1 MGPKSPLECSGHA
14 EWAPSRAL
22 SANLCHSD
30 NKAGPGTAAQ
40 SVGRGFAPE
49 RLKTLELRANLT
61 NNGIELL
68 FWSKTLEVVCRR
80 RSTSAG
86 AGRPSATSLSPTG
99 EAARLAGEQT
109 LLKSVSPNILDV
121 IIRYKKCIAAG
132 MKPGLVLSDEQCQK
146 RFGPRKGVKDDRFA
160 EPASRFRFTNNNPD
174 DITEETVDDPDATLE
189 REVGDASEYSVL
201 IDCDKSYKEQNKIG
215 RQLFISLFD
224 TGSVSSEPMPPAEL
238 QKYDAIDD
246 TVAMMASTQLE
257 RQLNNARKFVSFN
270 QRNEMGE
277 RSLFQPGGLV
287 NTPDVMATLIDQMV
301 LVLRHNND
309 FTGLPIKDQA
319 ELLESNVMVAAIVA
333 SFELYS
339 PQTRLVTWRLTE
351 NDFRMI
357 RTLGIEASD
366 GRVAFGLT
374 DVLAR
379 VEVDIKDDMVK
390 MFKFLDYFSHL
401 GVPSSAMH
409 LLSLVVIFTHDCC
422 DLEAAARVE
431 ERRRHHLFLLFEC
444 LVHSEGVLGACNVAA
459 RLHGAIN
466 DLNRIC
472 QLLGQKFVTV
482 RD

>member
-1 MGPKSPLECSGHA
+1 MQATKYKCRSGTTKCDV
-14 EWAPSRAL
+14 SL
-22 SANLCHSD
+22 AN
-30 NKAGPGTAAQ
+30 
-40 SVGRGFAPE
+40 
-49 RLKTLELRANLT
+49 
-61 NNGIELL
+61 
-68 FWSKTLEVVCRR
+68 R
-80 RSTSAG
+80 RSCQACRSQ
-86 AGRPSATSLSPTG
+86 SQSLEILRCLRCQPTIP
-99 EAARLAGEQT
+99 L
-109 LLKSVSPNILDV
+109 
-121 IIRYKKCIAAG
+121 RYKKCIAAG

-160 EPASRFRFTNNNPD
+160 EPASRFRFTTGNNNPD
-174 DITEETVDDPDATLE
+174 EVGNEENVDDPDATLE

-201 IDCDKSYKEQNKIG
+201 IDSDKSYKEQNKIG

-224 TGSVSSEPMPPAEL
+224 TGSVSSEPMPPTEL
-238 QKYDAIDD
+238 QKYDVIDD
-246 TVAMMASTQLE
+246 MVAMMATTQLE

-270 QRNEMGE
+270 QRSDIGNH
-277 RSLFQPGGLV
+277 RSLFQPGGLL

-319 ELLESNVMVAAIVA
+319 ELLESNVMVASIVA

-351 NDFRMI
+351 NDFRTI

-366 GRVAFGLT
+366 GRVSFGLS

>member
-1 MGPKSPLECSGHA
+1 MQKRDDQVRRLSCQPEELPGLQVSKYFNSVNFYEC
-14 EWAPSRAL
+14 
-22 SANLCHSD
+22 D
-30 NKAGPGTAAQ
+30 M
-40 SVGRGFAPE
+40 
-49 RLKTLELRANLT
+49 
-61 NNGIELL
+61 
-68 FWSKTLEVVCRR
+68 
-80 RSTSAG
+80 
-86 AGRPSATSLSPTG
+86 
-99 EAARLAGEQT
+99 
-109 LLKSVSPNILDV
+109 
-121 IIRYKKCIAAG
+121 IRYKKCIAAG

-174 DITEETVDDPDATLE
+174 EIGEETVDDPDATLE

-351 NDFRMI
+351 NDFRTI

-366 GRVAFGLT
+366 GRVSFGLT

-459 RLHGAIN
+459 RLHSAIN

>member
-1 MGPKSPLECSGHA
+1 M
-14 EWAPSRAL
+14 
-22 SANLCHSD
+22 
-30 NKAGPGTAAQ
+30 
-40 SVGRGFAPE
+40 V
-49 RLKTLELRANLT
+49 
-61 NNGIELL
+61 
-68 FWSKTLEVVCRR
+68 
-80 RSTSAG
+80 TS
-86 AGRPSATSLSPTG
+86 
-99 EAARLAGEQT
+99 
-109 LLKSVSPNILDV
+109 IL
-121 IIRYKKCIAAG
+121 
-132 MKPGLVLSDEQCQK
+132 
-146 RFGPRKGVKDDRFA
+146 
-160 EPASRFRFTNNNPD
+160 
-174 DITEETVDDPDATLE
+174 
-189 REVGDASEYSVL
+189 
-201 IDCDKSYKEQNKIG
+201 
-215 RQLFISLFD
+215 
-224 TGSVSSEPMPPAEL
+224 
-238 QKYDAIDD
+238 
-246 TVAMMASTQLE
+246 
-257 RQLNNARKFVSFN
+257 
-270 QRNEMGE
+270 
-277 RSLFQPGGLV
+277 
-287 NTPDVMATLIDQMV
+287 
-301 LVLRHNND
+301 
-309 FTGLPIKDQA
+309 
-319 ELLESNVMVAAIVA
+319 A

-351 NDFRMI
+351 NDFRTI

-366 GRVAFGLT
+366 GRVSFGLS